1 MGEDHNEVNLASKG
15 ILKQPPRPDVQNWA
29 SLPSFSGDGSFLTPR
44 MRKVAEKSREQAMV
58 LAGETLSVEWFD
70 GEPGKDQEIQK
81 KREIIRKKEE
91 EAKGK
96 TAKGKRTEV
105 IRPNRTGV
113 VRRAPGVPR
122 NKL

>member
-15 ILKQPPRPDVQNWA
+15 ILKQPPKPDVQDWT

-81 KREIIRKKEE
+81 KREIIREKEE
-91 EAKGK
+91 EAK
-96 TAKGKRTEV
+96 AKMKAAKKNEEV
-105 IRPNRTGV
+105 QDNEE
-113 VRRAPGVPR
+113 
-122 NKL
+122 